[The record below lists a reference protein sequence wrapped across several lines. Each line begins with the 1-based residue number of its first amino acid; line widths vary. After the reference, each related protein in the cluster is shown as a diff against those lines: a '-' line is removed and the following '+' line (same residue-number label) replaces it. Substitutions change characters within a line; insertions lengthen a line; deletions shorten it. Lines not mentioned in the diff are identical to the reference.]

1 MFCKGLK
8 FGHYFISFRDLLK
21 PKEAEQQLYK
31 IVDRIENND
40 DNSVEFG
47 STLHSDSFWNH
58 QDDSGWSRLNVA
70 PDQYKV
76 DIRQS
81 KPS

>member
-1 MFCKGLK
+1 M
-8 FGHYFISFRDLLK
+8 
-21 PKEAEQQLYK
+21 YK
-31 IVDRIENND
+31 IVDRTENKD